1 MRAMVND
8 RSSATALRIALCLL
22 VGLVLAGCGGEE
34 TSARAEHPAA
44 GAQDSAIAKS
54 NLPGAKGVGAA
65 MRLSD
70 SADARRARE
79 AAVGVS
85 P

>member
-1 MRAMVND
+1 VNSE
-8 RSSATALRIALCLL
+8 RVAGTAILAALMLIAS
-22 VGLVLAGCGGEE
+22 CGGKD
-34 TSARAEHPAA
+34 TSARTEHPAA

-70 SADARRARE
+70 SANARRARE
-79 AAVGVS
+79 DSVSGVS

>member
-1 MRAMVND
+1 MLA
-8 RSSATALRIALCLL
+8 ALMLIA
-22 VGLVLAGCGGEE
+22 ACGGKS
-34 TSARAEHPAA
+34 TSTRTEHPSA

-65 MRLSD
+65 MRLAD
-70 SADARRARE
+70 SADARRKRE
-79 AAVGVS
+79 AAVSDSS